1 MKTYLAYNCFPNIPT
16 PKLGEFSMLTMLGVT
31 LKKVILEI
39 SHIVDSRDPPVLTA
53 TVLIRD
59 ADTANLFS
67 ALFTRA
73 MGKNFIVPIN
83 NYRLDTELVSGDIMI
98 VGWFRKPI
106 HVLDFGQCWTEE
118 EMLTTQVTWIMYTYA

>member
-39 SHIVDSRDPPVLTA
+39 SQVVDSRDPPVLTA

-59 ADTANLFS
+59 ADTANLFT

-83 NYRLDTELVSGDIMI
+83 NYRLDTELVSGEIMI

-106 HVLDFGQCWTEE
+106 RVLDFGQCWTEE
-118 EMLTTQVTWIMYTYA
+118 EMLTTEVTWIMYTYA